1 MPLLALLA
9 GYLWGSIPTARLVAR
24 LSGQRLA
31 GNVGALNTIRS
42 IGLKAGIAVAVLDV
56 AKGAA
61 AVLTARYALDAS
73 AGWVLFAGVGCV
85 IGHNWMVWLGFK
97 GGKGM
102 AAAAGAVLTA
112 SLIYSQGWVFL
123 VFAGIILAVWRLGR
137 NLVLGNAVALLCL
150 PGLAWLAS
158 HSAAVVL
165 AALCLNAVIA
175 LKYAPDAIADF
186 KRRGFGALGPDE
198 IKPKRS

>member
-1 MPLLALLA
+1 MPLLALLS

-24 LSGQRLA
+24 LSGQRLS

-42 IGLKAGIAVAVLDV
+42 VGLGAGIALLDV

-61 AVLTARYALDAS
+61 AVLTARYALDVS
-73 AGWVLFAGVGCV
+73 AGWVLFAGVSCV

-102 AAAAGAVLTA
+102 AATAGAVLTA
-112 SLIYSQGWVFL
+112 SLIYGHGWVFL
-123 VFAGIILAVWRLGR
+123 AFVGIILAVWWLGR
-137 NLVLGNAVALLCL
+137 NLVLGNAAALLCL

-165 AALCLNAVIA
+165 TALCLDAVIA